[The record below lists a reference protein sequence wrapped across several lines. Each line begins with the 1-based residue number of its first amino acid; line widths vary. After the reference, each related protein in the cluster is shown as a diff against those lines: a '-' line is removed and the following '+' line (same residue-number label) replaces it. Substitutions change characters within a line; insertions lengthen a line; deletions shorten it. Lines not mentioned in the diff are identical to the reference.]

1 MLIWYSGRMEKQLNL
16 IQVSRI
22 IPGQRTVCPCVD
34 NFLFFI
40 LQSTSSVLEEF
51 SVLNMINMNLGLM

>member
-22 IPGQRTVCPCVD
+22 IPGQRTVRPYLD
-34 NFLFFI
+34 NFLFYDSAF
-40 LQSTSSVLEEF
+40 TSSVLEEF
-51 SVLNMINMNLGLM
+51 SVVNMINKNLD